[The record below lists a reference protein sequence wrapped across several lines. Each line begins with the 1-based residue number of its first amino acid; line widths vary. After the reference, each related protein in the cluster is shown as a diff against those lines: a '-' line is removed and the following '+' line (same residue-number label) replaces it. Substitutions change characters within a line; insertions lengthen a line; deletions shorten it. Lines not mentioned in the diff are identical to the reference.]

1 MSCGAQPFRK
11 FDEIASLILLL
22 RGPSEREI
30 EDESGDQTEENGED
44 VISEIEQRKEP
55 QRFTPCSETEP
66 SQR

>member
-11 FDEIASLILLL
+11 FDEIASLILPLL

-44 VISEIEQRKEP
+44 VISEIEQ
-55 QRFTPCSETEP
+55 
-66 SQR
+66 